1 MAEGTGARLDTVDI
15 AHASGWDVAS
25 TVESDVFTKGS
36 SRIEVQYSQEDV
48 IESAVK
54 HNGHGDRD
62 TIGDH
67 AEAKVD
73 HVRSWL
79 TGRPVAAAAASARYP
94 EADFTTEP
102 GGWTRQQFIAAVED
116 PGDRAFLSRFL
127 QLMDANGQ
135 RRAQGTHAR
144 LTFGRR
150 PGGAVFVYPFGRR
163 FPPFKFSIKDGRLM
177 ISGCW
182 KGNFKISGH
191 PGFAEIATLLGQ
203 DESGP
208 ARSVPVAGL
217 DPDEVWEIGD
227 RVSRAINR

>member
-1 MAEGTGARLDTVDI
+1 MAEGTGGRLDIVDI
-15 AHASGWDVAS
+15 AHASGWE
-25 TVESDVFTKGS
+25 VESTIQADVFTKGA
-36 SRIEVQYSQEDV
+36 SRIQVQYSQEDM
-48 IESAVK
+48 IENAVK
-54 HNGHGDRD
+54 NDGDGDR
-62 TIGDH
+62 GALGNH
-67 AEAKVD
+67 AESKVAQ
-73 HVRSWL
+73 VRYWL
-79 TGRPVAAAAASARYP
+79 TGRPIEAPAAPTRFP

-102 GGWTRQQFIAAVED
+102 SGWTRPRFIAALED
-116 PGDRAFLSRFL
+116 PGDRAFLAGFL

-135 RRAQGTHAR
+135 QPAQGTHAR
-144 LTFGRR
+144 LTFGKR

-182 KGNFKISGH
+182 KGNFKVSGH

-208 ARSVPVAGL
+208 AKAVPVAGL
-217 DPDEVWEIGD
+217 DPDEVWQIGD